1 MVLILYIDDRYT
13 CIIRVQFFAS
23 IAKKYFFGK
32 FNILT
37 VYNIY
42 NYMTLVNYGKLIFQ
56 QKPTFLC
63 EILNI
68 DVSKDLD
75 NSKNPENSYAYLPKL
90 NTNHK

>member
-1 MVLILYIDDRYT
+1 
-13 CIIRVQFFAS
+13 
-23 IAKKYFFGK
+23 
-32 FNILT
+32 
-37 VYNIY
+37 
-42 NYMTLVNYGKLIFQ
+42 MTLVNYGKLIFQ